1 MAAFAALGGEQG
13 PAYWHELAAVGSV
26 LRECGDP
33 LVDELLASLPSDLE
47 THDRV
52 VAIAEAAGANAFV
65 ALDLVTEYN
74 NPDAPKGLRAVAA
87 DGGEQ

>member
-13 PAYWHELAAVGSV
+13 PAYWHELAAVNNPDAPKGWRAV
-26 LRECGDP
+26 AAE
-33 LVDELLASLPSDLE
+33 LASLPSDLE